1 MNSLIVNIL
10 EFLYN
15 NIITVAI
22 ITTAFTLLYV
32 TLRLSYLEVKFNRQ
46 LSFKKILF
54 GQRRQFKYRTFNA
67 RRIVALILSVMLIA
81 LILVRAY
88 GSPQV
93 IFVRHTSSLDSNEQ
107 ALRIYEDFYSKFFSN
122 PFSPILTTPQAD
134 DIPFESIQSKS
145 YEGLDF
151 IIETRSQVFILN
163 LEGLQVLD
171 FVNDRLDYFRTVPL
185 DSPACPLEAQTPLG
199 MTLYDNK
206 IIIISS
212 KSLGQCVSNPRP
224 YVLRDNKT
232 IVQVIDITRNFAITD
247 TFELSGHLTDARF
260 QGSQLLISTN
270 QWIPFAE
277 PNFNLGNYLP
287 YVISNGQQEITA
299 INEIRYVQDTSPNS
313 FISISLIDFS
323 QNSIDQVSLLSDY
336 RNQVIFRDDAVVLAM
351 DKYEFFPVS
360 DIFEFRNPVETLN
373 TAVVQLNIFN
383 NEIYFYRTQI
393 AEGSRV
399 ESGSLF
405 FTSDGLQVFT
415 QSRFGRGLAHFYN
428 PTLRYDNMIPLSFVD
443 PIDRVRFENE
453 HFYVLLK
460 RQQTNNYI
468 YAYEL
473 AGNMTLVATQNDPT
487 FGEFTRN
494 IAPGRY
500 LALTVFDNQRFNLS
514 VLSQNPQLPFIQDTQ
529 LSLTLDQFSESFDV
543 NNGTLDNIIF
553 DPLTRNLFIP
563 IYAFRNV
570 DSSRNVL
577 IYNILNPNQNPLEV
591 DMTRIGDFQSPFIYR
606 VIERNGRIYH
616 FTPGGFRETLSSD
629 PENVTRRFSFPSP

>member
-1 MNSLIVNIL
+1 
-10 EFLYN
+10 
-15 NIITVAI
+15 
-22 ITTAFTLLYV
+22 
-32 TLRLSYLEVKFNRQ
+32 
-46 LSFKKILF
+46 
-54 GQRRQFKYRTFNA
+54 
-67 RRIVALILSVMLIA
+67 
-81 LILVRAY
+81 
-88 GSPQV
+88 
-93 IFVRHTSSLDSNEQ
+93 
-107 ALRIYEDFYSKFFSN
+107 
-122 PFSPILTTPQAD
+122 
-134 DIPFESIQSKS
+134 
-145 YEGLDF
+145 
-151 IIETRSQVFILN
+151 
-163 LEGLQVLD
+163 
-171 FVNDRLDYFRTVPL
+171 
-185 DSPACPLEAQTPLG
+185 
-199 MTLYDNK
+199 
-206 IIIISS
+206 
-212 KSLGQCVSNPRP
+212 
-224 YVLRDNKT
+224 
-232 IVQVIDITRNFAITD
+232 
-247 TFELSGHLTDARF
+247 
-260 QGSQLLISTN
+260 
-270 QWIPFAE
+270 
-277 PNFNLGNYLP
+277 
-287 YVISNGQQEITA
+287 
-299 INEIRYVQDTSPNS
+299 
-313 FISISLIDFS
+313 
-323 QNSIDQVSLLSDY
+323 LSDY
-336 RNQVIFRDDAVVLAM
+336 RNQVIFRDDAVVLVM

-428 PTLRYDNMIPLSFVD
+428 PTLRYDNMTSLSFVD
-443 PIDRVRFENE
+443 PIDWVRFENE
-453 HFYVLLK
+453 YFYISLN

-500 LALTVFDNQRFNLS
+500 LALTLFDNQRFNLS
-514 VLSQNPQLPFIQDTQ
+514 VLSQNAQLPFIQDTQ

-543 NNGTLDNIIF
+543 NNGTLNNIIF

-570 DSSRNVL
+570 DSSRSVL
-577 IYNILNPNQNPLEV
+577 IYNILNPNRDPLEV
-591 DMTRIGDFQSPFIYR
+591 EMSRIGDFQSPFIYR

>member
-54 GQRRQFKYRTFNA
+54 GQRRQFKYRTFSA

-81 LILVRAY
+81 LIFVRAY

-93 IFVRHTSSLDSNEQ
+93 IFVRNTTSLDSNQQ

-122 PFSPILTTPQAD
+122 PFLPILTTPQAD

-151 IIETRSQVFILN
+151 IIETRNQVFILN

-171 FVNDRLDYFRTVPL
+171 FVNDRLDYFRTVSL

-199 MTLYDNK
+199 MMLYDNK

-277 PNFNLGNYLP
+277 PNFNLGNHLP

-313 FISISLIDFS
+313 FISVSLIDFS

-336 RNQVIFRDDAVVLAM
+336 RNQVIFRDDAVVLVM

-428 PTLRYDNMIPLSFVD
+428 PTLRYDNMTSLSFVD
-443 PIDRVRFENE
+443 PIDWVRFENE
-453 HFYVLLK
+453 YFYISLN
-460 RQQTNNYI
+460 RQQTNNYV

-473 AGNMTLVATQNDPT
+473 AGNLTLVATQNDPT

-500 LALTVFDNQRFNLS
+500 LALTLFDNQRFNLS
-514 VLSQNPQLPFIQDTQ
+514 VLSQNAQLPFIQDTQ

-543 NNGTLDNIIF
+543 NNGTLKNIIF

-570 DSSRNVL
+570 DSSRSVL
-577 IYNILNPNQNPLEV
+577 IYNILNPNRDPLEV
-591 DMTRIGDFQSPFIYR
+591 EMSRIGDFQSPFIYR